1 MRQLNNFRDT
11 MFPLLLVLLAS
22 CTLTAGTEIPGDK
35 QHEPI
40 IIEHA
45 TIHTVTGGTLSD
57 ASLVFDN
64 GVISGIGKQV
74 TLPPDGKRIDATGLH
89 VYPGII
95 AANTTLGLNEIGAV
109 RATRD
114 AVEVGVVNPNVR
126 AETAYEADSEVIPT
140 IRSNGIL
147 LANVQPEGGLLSGMS
162 SIMRLDGWTR
172 EDIAVEPRSAMIL
185 NWPTMHV
192 VQNWWVT
199 KSADEQ
205 EKEIAENLQKVR
217 MLFREA
223 RAYVMALHAG
233 IDTTKRDLRFESMK
247 AVFDGTMPVIVNA
260 NTQQQINAALDF
272 AKEFDLRIIIQ
283 GGDEADQVAD
293 RLVAMNVPVITRQI
307 HSLPSRAESAYDE
320 GYSLPKRLQDAGVT
334 YCIADEGWWQVRSLP
349 YEAGTA
355 VAFGLNEEQALAAIT
370 IAPAKILGISDKY
383 GSLEVGKSATLF
395 ISTGNCLNA
404 NTNVVKYAWID
415 GRAVDVSSK
424 QTKLAEKYRTR
435 YSR

>member
-1 MRQLNNFRDT
+1 
-11 MFPLLLVLLAS
+11 MFPCLLGLFAT
-22 CTLTAGTEIPGDK
+22 CTLVAGTEIPGDK

-45 TIHTVTGGTLSD
+45 TIHTVSGGTLTD
-57 ASLVFDN
+57 ASLVFSH
-64 GVISGIGKQV
+64 GVITGVGKQV

-95 AANTTLGLNEIGAV
+95 AANTSLGLNEIGAV

-147 LANVQPEGGLLSGMS
+147 LANVQPEGGLISGMS
-162 SIMRLDGWTR
+162 SVMRLDGWTR
-172 EDIAVEPRSAMIL
+172 EDIAVAPRSAMIL

-205 EKEIAENLQKVR
+205 EKDIAENLQKVR
-217 MLFREA
+217 TLFREA
-223 RAYVMALHAG
+223 RAYAMALHAG

-247 AVFDGTMPVIVNA
+247 AVFGGTMPVIVNA

-283 GGDEADQVAD
+283 GGDEADLVAD

-307 HSLPSRAESAYDE
+307 HSLPPRAESAYDE

-334 YCIADEGWWQVRSLP
+334 YCIADDGWWQVRSLP

-355 VAFGLNEEQALAAIT
+355 VAFGLNEEQALASIT
-370 IAPAKILGISDKY
+370 IAPAKILGIADQY

-415 GRAVDVSSK
+415 GKAVDVSSK